1 MNKYLS
7 HSGALR
13 FPNIGGKFKKHVF
26 LEQNQLT
33 QSYPELDLPTTVNK
47 PIPNIQILPF
57 DHSTDYKEL
66 HWRHVPEGSLKK
78 L

>member
-13 FPNIGGKFKKHVF
+13 FPNIGGKFKKPDFSRVKP
-26 LEQNQLT
+26 T
-33 QSYPELDLPTTVNK
+33 YPRVIPELCLPTTVNK
-47 PIPNIQILPF
+47 PIANIQILPF
-57 DHSTDYKEL
+57 DHST
-66 HWRHVPEGSLKK
+66 EGSLKK

>member
-13 FPNIGGKFKKHVF
+13 FPNIGGKFKKPDF
-26 LEQNQLT
+26 LDSSKTNLP
-33 QSYPELDLPTTVNK
+33 QSYPELCLPTTLNK

-57 DHSTDYKEL
+57 DHST
-66 HWRHVPEGSLKK
+66 EGSLKK